1 VNIPALLTI
10 SNIPG
15 IGPVRAR
22 NLIAHFGSPEAALS
36 AGAGEI
42 AAIANIGPKI
52 AGAFKPVDPDFA
64 DKQLEE
70 AEKAGAQCLTYWDD
84 DYPPYL
90 KEIYDPPLVLFFQGS
105 SDCLQQFCLAVVGT
119 RKPSEYG
126 RTSTK
131 NIVAGLAR
139 QNLVIVSG
147 LARGIDSLAHLA
159 ALDAGGYTVAVLG
172 SGLDI
177 DYPRENRKLR
187 DRITEQGVV
196 ISEFPFGTVPD
207 GRNFPRRNRI
217 ISGLS
222 LGTLVMEA
230 GERSGAL
237 ITAAYA
243 VDQNREV
250 FALPGDVRRLQSA
263 GCNRLIKTGRAALIT
278 SEMDILQVLQIQLS
292 LKLEAP
298 EAEKMPALSGDQLKI
313 YQAVGSDSIYIDDL
327 AQAVQMNPSE
337 TLTIL
342 LEMEMN
348 GLINQVAGKRFVRS

>member
-1 VNIPALLTI
+1 MNIRALLII
-10 SNIPG
+10 SNIPN

-22 NLIAHFGSPEAALS
+22 TLISHFGSPEAVLS
-36 AGAGEI
+36 ANMNEI

-52 AGAFKPVDPDFA
+52 AEAFKQIDPDFA
-64 DKQLEE
+64 DTQLEE
-70 AEKAGAQCLTYWDD
+70 AEKAGAQCLTFWDD
-84 DYPPYL
+84 DYPRYL
-90 KEIYDPPLVLFFQGS
+90 KEIYDPPLVLFLQGS
-105 SDCLQQFCLAVVGT
+105 AECFQQSCLAVVGT

-126 RTSTK
+126 RASTK

-139 QNLVIVSG
+139 QELTIVSG
-147 LARGIDSLAHLA
+147 LARGIDSLAHNA
-159 ALDAGGYTVAVLG
+159 ALEAGGYTAAVLG

-177 DYPRENRKLR
+177 DYPRENKKLR
-187 DRITEQGVV
+187 EKIAERGAV
-196 ISEFPFGTVPD
+196 ISEFPFGTIPD

-222 LGTLVMEA
+222 LGTLVTEA
-230 GERSGAL
+230 GEKSGAL

-243 VDQNREV
+243 VDQNREA
-250 FALPGDVRRLQSA
+250 FALPGDVRRPQSA

-278 SEMDILQVLQIQLS
+278 SEMDILQALQIQLS
-292 LKLEAP
+292 LELEAP
-298 EAEKMPALSGDQLKI
+298 EPDKAPSLSGDQLKI

-337 TLTIL
+337 VLTLL

-348 GLINQVAGKRFVRS
+348 GLINQIAGKRFVRS